1 MPTIETLTRRTEPVG
16 PETPGSAIFA
26 RFQQEPDTLGIPVVE
41 DGRPL
46 GLVERDVFLLKF
58 AAPLGHAHYG
68 DRPVTLIMDTEPAVV
83 EAGVRIDSFSEALL
97 NSGAGALMR
106 SFIVTRDGVYQ
117 GIGTAA
123 ALIQTINREQRERIE
138 ALTEE
143 ARALAD
149 TKAQGLA
156 TARTLSQFMSVL
168 NRELRTP
175 MNGVLAV
182 AELLRRL
189 PLPGPAR
196 SHVSTIVE
204 SSQTLLQVLQDAVDV
219 SRAEAGELELSLQPT
234 PLQALMDSVQS
245 DWEARAA
252 EDNVT
257 LMTSYEGD
265 TELGALIDAPR
276 LRQVLDNLISNSL
289 KFARNGIVEASLKAT
304 AEGDRVRLEARV
316 RDDGPGIDPA
326 VIDTLFDPFVHGV
339 GLNGAGLGLTISNR
353 IISQMGGSLRAVN
366 NAGRGAT
373 FAFDV
378 EVQRTEIETG
388 TESNVTGLSNFEFER
403 TPHILIVDDNATNR
417 VVAQALCEMFGC
429 TSETVEDGLEAL
441 EAVQERA
448 FDLILMDIKMPRMD
462 GVQATCAIRALTGP
476 ACDIPIV
483 ALTANAD
490 PDDARTYLSIGMCDV
505 VEKPIKPERLRRA
518 INGAL
523 TMDPAVADDA
533 GVADRSVA

>member
-46 GLVERDVFLLKF
+46 GLVERDAFLLKF
-58 AAPLGHAHYG
+58 AAPLAHAHFA
-68 DRPVTLIMDTEPAVV
+68 DRPVTLLMDSEPAVV
-83 EAGVRIDSFSEALL
+83 EAGVRIDAFSQALL
-97 NSGAGALMR
+97 SSGPGALMR
-106 SFIVTRDGVYQ
+106 SFIVTRNGVYQ
-117 GIGTAA
+117 GTGTAV
-123 ALIQTINREQRERIE
+123 ALIQAANARQGRRIE

-149 TKAQGLA
+149 SNAQGLA
-156 TARTLSQFMSVL
+156 TARSLSQFMSVL

-189 PLPGPAR
+189 PLPGEAR
-196 SHVSTIVE
+196 SHVGTIVE

-219 SRAEAGELELSLQPT
+219 ARAEAGELELNLQPT
-234 PLQALMDSVQS
+234 PLQALMDGVQT
-245 DWEARAA
+245 DWAPRAA
-252 EDNVT
+252 EDSVT

-265 TELGALIDAPR
+265 TELGALIDGPR

-289 KFARNGIVEASLKAT
+289 KFARNGVVEASLKAT
-304 AEGDRVRLEARV
+304 ARGDRIHLAARV
-316 RDDGPGIDPA
+316 RDDGPGIDAA
-326 VIDTLFDPFVHGV
+326 VIESLFDPFVQGA
-339 GLNGAGLGLTISNR
+339 GLNGAGLGLSVSNR
-353 IISQMGGSLRAVN
+353 IIGAMGGSLRAEN

-373 FAFDV
+373 FTFDL
-378 EVQRTEIETG
+378 EVQRTEIEANTD
-388 TESNVTGLSNFEFER
+388 SNVTGLSNFEFER

-448 FDLILMDIKMPRMD
+448 YDLILMDIKMPRMD
-462 GVQATCAIRALTGP
+462 GVQATSAIRALTGP
-476 ACDIPIV
+476 ARDIPIV

-490 PDDARTYLSIGMCDV
+490 PDDARSYLSVGMCGV

-523 TMDPAVADDA
+523 NADAAAADEADA
-533 GVADRSVA
+533 ADRSVA